1 MVRYREQD
9 TLDKIGSPG
18 RPPTIND
25 TVKQEIIEGIDDSA
39 PFLNT
44 TAIPQYNII
53 NNSQNTPITTPTATT
68 PTVGRALKSEGL
80 YHRLP
85 AQKQILTQ
93 AQRKSRVA
101 FAEANLH
108 FDFSGVIF
116 SGSVSCGLWGWMS
129 AGGVGEICEIDG
141 RINSSEYVD
150 ILENVMLPS
159 VSIVYP
165 DARPI
170 HFVQVNISEHFR
182 SSHRNQHYISRS
194 FIGMIILF

>member
-1 MVRYREQD
+1 M
-9 TLDKIGSPG
+9 DKIGSPG
-18 RPPTIND
+18 RPPTIHND
-25 TVKQEIIEGIDDSA
+25 IVKQEIVEGIDDTA
-39 PFLNT
+39 PYLNT
-44 TAIPQYNII
+44 TAIAIPQYNNI
-53 NNSQNTPITTPTATT
+53 NSQQMTTQQPTATSTPTA

-93 AQRKSRVA
+93 AQRKARVA
-101 FAEANLH
+101 FAEANLN

-141 RINSSEYVD
+141 RINSSEYVE

-165 DARPI
+165 EARPI
-170 HFVQVNISEHFR
+170 HFVQVNNRPIFR
-182 SSHRNQHYISRS
+182 KKKI
-194 FIGMIILF
+194 